1 MCAIDLR
8 YRYLCGGAVIAIGFG
23 LMASQPV
30 TAAPLGLGAPAIL
43 AAAEDSSLV
52 TEVARR
58 GVGVGRVGVGRVG
71 VGRVGRVGVGRVGR
85 VGIGRVGRVGGIG
98 LAGAAAI
105 GRSDW
110 GGGGNWAGGWGPG
123 GGGNWAGGW
132 GPDGRWVSGWGDRYD
147 YGFRRGFGAAAV
159 GRAAVDNYD
168 YGFRGAYRR
177 F

>member
-71 VGRVGRVGVGRVGR
+71 VGRVGRVG
-85 VGIGRVGRVGGIG
+85 IGRVGRVGGIG

-110 GGGGNWAGGWGPG
+110 G

>member
-71 VGRVGRVGVGRVGR
+71 VGRVGVGRVGVGRVGR
-85 VGIGRVGRVGGIG
+85 VGVGRVGGIG
-98 LAGAAAI
+98 LAGAAAM
-105 GRSDW
+105 GR
-110 GGGGNWAGGWGPG
+110 GVPA
-123 GGGNWAGGW
+123 AGGW
-132 GPDGRWVSGWGDRYD
+132 GPDGRWVSGWEAGWRP
-147 YGFRRGFGAAAV
+147 GWGFGAAAV
-159 GRAAVDNYD
+159 GRPAADTYD